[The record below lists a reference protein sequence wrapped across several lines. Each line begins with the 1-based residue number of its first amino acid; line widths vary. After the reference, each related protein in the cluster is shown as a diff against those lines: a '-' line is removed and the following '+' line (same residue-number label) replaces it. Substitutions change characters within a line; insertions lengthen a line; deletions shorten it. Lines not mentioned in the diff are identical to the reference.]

1 LHSTWAYMSRNAIGL
16 GVRTPLH
23 FAKAG
28 TPSRELGLAERT
40 SLQAFVDGSGTG
52 DPRALIIAGYI
63 AATETWT
70 ALSNEWRAHLD
81 DLKMSCFKMSATTS
95 RPEIGASFYRIIEKH
110 NVLGGISITVDTA
123 GLRKVVREVV
133 PPEDIKAQ
141 KLENPYF
148 FAVRGL
154 VLGLA
159 ALHREIGISA
169 SVDFV
174 FDEDTE
180 KGGFLSVWPF
190 VVKDATDEIRKML
203 GATPAYG
210 RDDLL
215 MPLQAADLLAYWIRD
230 WHLAGRPEAK
240 MSSPFPW
247 QPKKRMNYLHMLIGE
262 EEARKSFEHA
272 KRVMPF
278 AEVRTRRGTDLSLP
292 DPSSPIQWHV

>member
-1 LHSTWAYMSRNAIGL
+1 MVHNLFGF

-23 FAKAG
+23 LANVG
-28 TPSRELGLAERT
+28 TPAKGQSGEATRA
-40 SLQAFVDGSGTG
+40 SLQAYVDGSGTG
-52 DPRALIIAGYI
+52 DARALIIAGYI
-63 AATETWT
+63 AAPDTWA
-70 ALSNEWRAHLD
+70 ALANEWRAHLE
-81 DLKMSCFKMSATTS
+81 DLRMSCFKMSATTL

-110 NVLGGISITVDTA
+110 NVLSGISITVDTA
-123 GLRKVVREVV
+123 ALRKVVHEVV
-133 PPEDIKAQ
+133 PPEEIKAQ

-159 ALHREIGISA
+159 ALHHEIGISA

-180 KGGFLSVWPF
+180 KDGFLSVWPF
-190 VVKDATDEIRKML
+190 VVKDATEEIRRML
-203 GATPAYG
+203 GATPVFG
-210 RDDLL
+210 RDHLL
-215 MPLQAADLLAYWIRD
+215 MPLQAADLLAYWIRH
-230 WHLAGRPEAK
+230 WHLAGRQETK

-262 EEARKSFEHA
+262 KEARTSFEHA

-278 AEVRTRRGTDLSLP
+278 AEVRARRGTNLSLP
-292 DPSSPIQWHV
+292 DPSSPLQWAH